1 MLGGCTLPWA
11 LRIAEVDLQ
20 TCIDLQARVLCH
32 LGTLVPSQR
41 SSQLLGQ
48 GGDGARN
55 CVAYSFGSMAGE
67 RRTIL
72 HAGFLTV
79 TCHSRQVQPPAGA
92 PPSPGQVVRLRSGQ
106 DPARERLP
114 NSP

>member
-1 MLGGCTLPWA
+1 
-11 LRIAEVDLQ
+11 LQ

-32 LGTLVPSQR
+32 LGALVPGQR

-79 TCHSRQVQPPAGA
+79 TYHSRQVQQHGEPRRALDKCSDSGA
-92 PPSPGQVVRLRSGQ
+92 AKTQNEIAFPMPRHCTVGDFCWALADHDLR
-106 DPARERLP
+106 
-114 NSP
+114 